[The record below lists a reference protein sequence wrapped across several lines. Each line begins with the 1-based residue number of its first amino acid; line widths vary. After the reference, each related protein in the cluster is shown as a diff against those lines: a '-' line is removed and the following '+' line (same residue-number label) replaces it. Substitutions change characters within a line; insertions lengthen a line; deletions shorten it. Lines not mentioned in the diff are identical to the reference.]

1 MNKKTKRLL
10 ALSIYILLI
19 FMPLIVFFLFPMPEG
34 RQWWRDLS
42 VLLGFLGLSIA
53 GLQFIPTARIKFL
66 GDVFDLDR
74 IYKSHHVLSVL
85 SVLLVFLH
93 PVLLVVNNPYTL
105 LLLNPFTAPWRAQA
119 GIIGLLGLI
128 LIAITSVLRKELR
141 LGYNAWHG
149 LHDLL
154 AIAIAVFALIHLV
167 KVNYYMS
174 TVAMQVA
181 WIIQAVIWVGL
192 TLYVRVFKPLDMKRH
207 PFKVAQIIEELPDTW
222 TLVLHPDGHEG
233 LDFNAGQ
240 VAWLNINSSPFT
252 LHRNPFS
259 ISGSAHRKE
268 ELRFAIKNLG
278 DFTATIGDLKG
289 GETVYVDGPYGSF
302 SLDSQSAK
310 KGLVLLAGG
319 IGVAPIMSILHS
331 LADDKDQRN
340 IYLFYGNRDDK
351 SIAFYDEVEK
361 LKGQLNLTVKH
372 VLEVPSQKIECEKGY
387 ITLEL
392 LQNTM
397 PDDYPEYHYFI
408 CGPLVM
414 IDVMEKY
421 LRTPQISRHQITS
434 EKYDMA

>member
-10 ALSIYILLI
+10 ALVIYILLI
-19 FMPLIVFFLFPMPEG
+19 FLPVIVFFMFPMPEG

-53 GLQFIPTARIKFL
+53 GMQFIPTARIRFL
-66 GDVFDLDR
+66 GDAFDLDR
-74 IYKSHHVLSVL
+74 MYKAHHVLSVL

-105 LLLNPFTAPWRAQA
+105 LLLNPITAPWRAQA
-119 GIIGLLGLI
+119 GIIGLAALI

-141 LGYNAWHG
+141 MDYNAWHA

-154 AIAIAVFALIHLV
+154 ALGIAVFALIHLV

-174 TVAMQVA
+174 TPAMQAA
-181 WIIQAVIWVGL
+181 WFAEAIIWIGL

-207 PFKVAQIIEELPDTW
+207 PFKVAEVIEELPETW
-222 TLVLHPDGHEG
+222 TLVLHPDGHDG
-233 LDFNAGQ
+233 YDFNAGQ
-240 VAWLNINSSPFT
+240 VAWLNIGTSPFT

-259 ISGSAHRKE
+259 ISGSAHRKN

-278 DFTATIGDLKG
+278 DFTSTIGELKG

-319 IGVAPIMSILHS
+319 IGIAPIMSILHT
-331 LADDKDQRN
+331 LADNKDSRN
-340 IYLFYGNRDDK
+340 VYLFYGNRDDM
-351 SIAFYDEVEK
+351 SIAFYNEIEK
-361 LKGQLNLTVKH
+361 LKGHLNLTVKH
-372 VLEVPSQKIECEKGY
+372 VLEVPSEKIECEQGY
-387 ITLEL
+387 VTLEL
-392 LQNTM
+392 LQDTM
-397 PDDYPEYHYFI
+397 PDDYREYHYFI

-421 LRTPQISRHQITS
+421 LQTPQISRSQITS

>member
-10 ALSIYILLI
+10 ALAVYILLI
-19 FMPLIVFFLFPMPEG
+19 FMPIIVFFLFPMPEG

-42 VLLGFLGLSIA
+42 ILSGFLGLSIA

-66 GDVFDLDR
+66 GDAFDLDR
-74 IYKSHHVLSVL
+74 MYKIHHVLSVL

-119 GIIGLLGLI
+119 GIIGLIGLI

-141 LGYNAWHG
+141 MDYNAWHG

-174 TVAMQVA
+174 APAMQAA
-181 WIIQAVIWVGL
+181 WVVEALIWIGMTV
-192 TLYVRVFKPLDMKRH
+192 YVRVIKPLHIQRH
-207 PFKVAQIIEELPDTW
+207 PYKVRELIEETPDTW
-222 TLVLHPDGHEG
+222 TMVLQPDGHEG
-233 LDFNAGQ
+233 CDFNAGQ

-259 ISGSAHRKE
+259 ISGSAHHKD
-268 ELRFAIKNLG
+268 ELRFSIKEAG
-278 DFTATIGDLKG
+278 DFTALVGKLEG

-302 SLDSQSAK
+302 SLENPTTQ

-319 IGVAPIMSILHS
+319 IGIAPIMSILHT
-331 LADDKDQRN
+331 LADSNDKRKVF
-340 IYLFYGNRDDK
+340 LFYGNYDDAN
-351 SIAFYDEVEK
+351 IAFYDEIEA
-361 LKGQLNLTVKH
+361 LKDNLNITIKY
-372 VLEVPSQKIECEKGY
+372 VLEMPSKKVESEVGFIS
-387 ITLEL
+387 LEL
-392 LQNTM
+392 LKNTLP
-397 PDDYPEYHYFI
+397 PDHTQFHYFV

-414 IDVMEKY
+414 IDVMEDY
-421 LRTPQISRHQITS
+421 LHKLHVPHSHFTS
-434 EKYDMA
+434 EKYEMA